1 MANEIVAS
9 VNNRITEMQKN
20 EGLKLP
26 ANYSPSNALNSA
38 WLTLSDNSK
47 GPSLLDKTTPQ
58 SQAKALLNM
67 VIQGLSPAKNQV
79 YFIPYGKDL
88 TLMRSYFGSLAILKR
103 LDNVQDV
110 WAEVVRE
117 GDKFQIGSDRGRTV
131 VKVFEPRIE
140 NQDNAIAAAFAVIVD
155 NNGVE
160 NFTIMTKKQI
170 DQSWSHAKTKKVQQE
185 FPEEMAKRTVLN
197 RAAKFFINS
206 SSDNDLLL
214 GAVND
219 TTADEYDNAEPK
231 DVTPNFDDLI
241 DSKPKEESK
250 HAANAKETKD
260 TKPKET
266 SQPDRAEH
274 RPVTDKEVANLFQN
288 QANK

>member
-1 MANEIVAS
+1 
-9 VNNRITEMQKN
+9 
-20 EGLKLP
+20 
-26 ANYSPSNALNSA
+26 
-38 WLTLSDNSK
+38 
-47 GPSLLDKTTPQ
+47 
-58 SQAKALLNM
+58 
-67 VIQGLSPAKNQV
+67 
-79 YFIPYGKDL
+79 
-88 TLMRSYFGSLAILKR
+88 MRSYFGSLAILKR

-250 HAANAKETKD
+250 HAANTKEAKEA
-260 TKPKET
+260 KPKET
-266 SQPDRAEH
+266 SQADRAEH

-288 QANK
+288 QVNK

>member
-1 MANEIVAS
+1 
-9 VNNRITEMQKN
+9 
-20 EGLKLP
+20 
-26 ANYSPSNALNSA
+26 
-38 WLTLSDNSK
+38 
-47 GPSLLDKTTPQ
+47 
-58 SQAKALLNM
+58 
-67 VIQGLSPAKNQV
+67 
-79 YFIPYGKDL
+79 
-88 TLMRSYFGSLAILKR
+88 MRSYFGSLAILKR

-117 GDKFQIGSDRGRTV
+117 GDKFQIGSDKGRTV

-214 GAVND
+214 GAVNE

-241 DSKPKEESK
+241 DSKPKEEPK
-250 HAANAKETKD
+250 HAANTKEAKEA
-260 TKPKET
+260 KPKET
-266 SQPDRAEH
+266 SQADRAEH
-274 RPVTDKEVANLFQN
+274 RPVTDKEVSNLFQN

>member
-9 VNNRITEMQKN
+9 VNNRITQMQRN

-26 ANYSPSNALNSA
+26 ANYSPSNALNAA
-38 WLTLSDNSK
+38 WLILSDNSK
-47 GPSLLDKTTPQ
+47 GQSLLEKTTPQ

-67 VIQGLSPAKNQV
+67 VIQGLSPAKNQL
-79 YFIPYGKDL
+79 YFIPYGRDL

-117 GDKFQIGSDRGRTV
+117 GDKFQIGSEKGRTV
-131 VKVFEPRIE
+131 VKVFEPRFE
-140 NQDNAIAAAFAVIVD
+140 NQDNPIIAAFAVVVD
-155 NNGVE
+155 SNGVK
-160 NFTIMTKKQI
+160 NYTVMTKKQI
-170 DQSWSHAKTKKVQQE
+170 DTSWSHAKTTKVQKEYPDQ
-185 FPEEMAKRTVLN
+185 MAMRTVLN

-206 SSDNDLLL
+206 SADNDLLL
-214 GAVND
+214 GAVNE

-231 DVTPNFDDLI
+231 DVTPDFDDLM
-241 DSKPKEESK
+241 DAKPKEEPK
-250 HAANAKETKD
+250 HAEGAKQADKD
-260 TKPKET
+260 ESKQADHKPV
-266 SQPDRAEH
+266 S
-274 RPVTDKEVANLFQN
+274 DKEVDDLFKS

>member
-9 VNNRITEMQKN
+9 VNNRITQMQKN

-38 WLTLSDNSK
+38 WLTLSDNSN
-47 GPSLLDKTTPQ
+47 GPSLLDKTSPQ

-103 LDNVQDV
+103 LDNVKDV

-117 GDKFQIGSDRGRTV
+117 GDNFQIGSDRGRTV

-140 NQDNAIAAAFAVIVD
+140 NQDNPIAGAFAVIVD
-155 NNGVE
+155 NNGTE

-219 TTADEYDNAEPK
+219 TTADEYDNSEPR

-241 DSKPKEESK
+241 DSKPKEDKK
-250 HAANAKETKD
+250 HVADADQDE
-260 TKPKET
+260 PREPE
-266 SQPDRAEH
+266 QAERSEH
-274 RPVTDKEVANLFQN
+274 QPVTDKEVANLFQN
-288 QANK
+288 QVNK